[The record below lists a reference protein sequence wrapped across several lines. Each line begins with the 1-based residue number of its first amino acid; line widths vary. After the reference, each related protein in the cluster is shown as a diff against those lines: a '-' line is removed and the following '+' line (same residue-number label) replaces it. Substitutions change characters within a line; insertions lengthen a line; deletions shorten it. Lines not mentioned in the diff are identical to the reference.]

1 MSYTSSKLQTPSSR
15 EAPITKLQGAGSC
28 GRGAW
33 CLGFGVSLVLGGWCL
48 ELATAAA
55 LTPAE
60 TQFFENKIRPV
71 LSENC
76 YKCHSAQSEKVKAG
90 LTVDT
95 REGLLSGG
103 QSGAAIVPGDPE

>member
-1 MSYTSSKLQTPSSR
+1 MGCMRYRSSKHQHPSSR
-15 EAPITKLQGAGSC
+15 EASNLKLQSWRAGARAG
-28 GRGAW
+28 W
-33 CLGFGVSLVLGGWCL
+33 CLGFGASLVLGGWCL
-48 ELATAAA
+48 ELAAAAA

-76 YKCHSAQSEKVKAG
+76 YKCHSAQSEKIKAG

-95 REGLLSGG
+95 REGLL
-103 QSGAAIVPGDPE
+103 